1 MRDFIEHWTLAG
13 MKRLQGMRE
22 DFLRLVKRV
31 DGVLAKAG
39 ETPPRPPVDRL
50 LRRWTADELA
60 QVKAYL
66 EGKRAELWSFDDH
79 LLAIEWIHQ
88 KWWPADEVRTEAQW
102 IAAKTIYAR
111 RIRHAMAL
119 HGPSDSQIELE
130 ARRRQDQLVR
140 EYRLSLADFER
151 LVVPLVLQHPCA
163 PDSFDDET
171 VGRLWRTISPNQFER
186 RDALEQLSFWPV
198 PLEVT
203 RTAEHLGSFAQR
215 LLAARAGGHQTVSL
229 HVFGCECRKDLSEMR
244 WSVDELMRC
253 LETGAYPVRPPPE
266 SCGARL
272 TEEEDECRAWCPMSL
287 TPMDRA
293 RQPPVDPAFER
304 VIDEIAERH
313 RAMWAQQGDQ
323 CC

>member
-13 MKRLQGMRE
+13 LKRLQGLLV
-22 DFLRLVKRV
+22 DVLRLVAREQMST
-31 DGVLAKAG
+31 LPA
-39 ETPPRPPVDRL
+39 ERP
-50 LRRWTADELA
+50 LRRWSSEELER
-60 QVKAYL
+60 VKTYL
-66 EGKRAELWSFDDH
+66 ESERSEPKSFDDQM
-79 LLAIEWIHQ
+79 LAVEWIHQ

-102 IAAKTIYAR
+102 MAAKTIYAQ

-140 EYRLSLADFER
+140 GYRLSLADFER

-171 VGRLWRTISPNQFER
+171 VGRLWRTIGPNEFER

-203 RTAEHLGSFAQR
+203 RTSEHLGSFAQR
-215 LLAARAGGHQTVSL
+215 LLAARAAGHQTVSL
-229 HVFGCECRKDLSEMR
+229 HVFGCECRKDLSETR

-287 TPMDRA
+287 TPMDLA

-304 VIDEIAERH
+304 ALDTIAERH
-313 RAMWAQQGDQ
+313 RTRWAQQGKP

>member
-13 MKRLQGMRE
+13 LKRLQGLLV
-22 DFLRLVKRV
+22 DVLRLVAREP
-31 DGVLAKAG
+31 LA
-39 ETPPRPPVDRL
+39 TPPADRP
-50 LRRWTADELA
+50 LRRWSSEELER
-60 QVKAYL
+60 VKIYL
-66 EGKRAELWSFDDH
+66 ESERSEPKSFDDQM
-79 LLAIEWIHQ
+79 LAVEWIHQ

-102 IAAKTIYAR
+102 IAAKTIYAQ

-119 HGPSDSQIELE
+119 HGPSDSRIELE
-130 ARRRQDQLVR
+130 ARRRQDQLFR
-140 EYRLSLADFER
+140 GYRLSLADFER

-163 PDSFDDET
+163 PYSFDEGT
-171 VGRLWRTISPNQFER
+171 VGRLWRTISPNEFER

-203 RTAEHLGSFAQR
+203 QTAEHLGSFAQR
-215 LLAARAGGHQTVSL
+215 LLAARTADHQTVSL
-229 HVFGCECRKDLSEMR
+229 HVFGCECRKDRSEMR

-266 SCGARL
+266 SCCARL
-272 TEEEDECRAWCPMSL
+272 TEEEIECRAWCPMSF

-304 VIDEIAERH
+304 ALDEIAERH
-313 RAMWAQQGDQ
+313 RAMWAQQEKR

>member
-13 MKRLQGMRE
+13 LQRLQGLLV
-22 DFLRLVKRV
+22 DFLRLVAREPMSTLPA
-31 DGVLAKAG
+31 D
-39 ETPPRPPVDRL
+39 RP
-50 LRRWTADELA
+50 LRRWSSEELER
-60 QVKAYL
+60 VKTYL
-66 EGKRAELWSFDDH
+66 ESERSEPNSFDDQM
-79 LLAIEWIHQ
+79 LAVEWIHQ

-102 IAAKTIYAR
+102 IAAKTIYSQ
-111 RIRHAMAL
+111 RIHHAMAL

-130 ARRRQDQLVR
+130 ARRRQDQLFR
-140 EYRLSLADFER
+140 GYRLSLADFER

-171 VGRLWRTISPNQFER
+171 VGRLWRTIGPNQFER
-186 RDALEQLSFWPV
+186 RDALEQLSFWPI

-215 LLAARAGGHQTVSL
+215 LLAARAAGHQTVSL
-229 HVFGCECRKDLSEMR
+229 HVFGCECRRDRSKMR

-253 LETGAYPVRPPPE
+253 LETGAYPVRPPSE
-266 SCGARL
+266 SCCARL

-287 TPMDRA
+287 TPMDRP

-304 VIDEIAERH
+304 ALDEIAERH
-313 RAMWAQQGDQ
+313 RAMWAQQGKP